1 MFPTEEQV
9 KAMILDELSDG
20 QAGGT
25 GGTGESISVSGTG
38 YLDVLI
44 SDGVGTLSSGEDDTV
59 IIDDSEVEPF

>member
-1 MFPTEEQV
+1 
-9 KAMILDELSDG
+9 MILDELSDG
-20 QAGGT
+20 QAVDT
-25 GGTGESISVSGTG
+25 EGTGESISVSGTG